1 MITARNWRENLNF
14 SFCRCF
20 LYVWHF
26 CNFEFY
32 LPRPA
37 EGRTKIM
44 ELWSCSQVIRGF
56 HAIAIHRIK
65 GSSSRQQ
72 SITTISN
79 IVVLIEE
86 IPCCCCFG
94 VDLCTIIWYLYQ
106 YIESGELSITST
118 WVQGTPQMQNQG
130 QGLCQVCLLQA
141 PLQRCAIL
149 IGFITIDWMVLTGI
163 TER

>member
-1 MITARNWRENLNF
+1 MSILCQKAFSKSVFFNMGLTPPPHFWTKLKKCRIAGERHPSPHYLFPFQGDSTMITARNWRENLNF

-94 VDLCTIIWYLYQ
+94 VDLCTIIWYLY
-106 YIESGELSITST
+106 
-118 WVQGTPQMQNQG
+118 
-130 QGLCQVCLLQA
+130 
-141 PLQRCAIL
+141 
-149 IGFITIDWMVLTGI
+149 
-163 TER
+163 